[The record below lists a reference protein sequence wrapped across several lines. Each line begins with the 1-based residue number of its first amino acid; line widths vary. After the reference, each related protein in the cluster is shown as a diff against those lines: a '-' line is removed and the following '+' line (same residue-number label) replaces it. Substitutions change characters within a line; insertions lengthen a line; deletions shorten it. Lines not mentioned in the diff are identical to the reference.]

1 MFISWLIKSFH
12 RQVARQL
19 PIAPSRARRRQQRRQ
34 AGFDLL
40 EAREVPAFLAP
51 ASFPTGTNPT
61 GVAVGEYNGDGK
73 QDMAVVNSS
82 DSSTVGILISKG
94 DGAIQPSV
102 DDVSVGF
109 ALETTAGDFEGGG

>member
-1 MFISWLIKSFH
+1 
-12 RQVARQL
+12 
-19 PIAPSRARRRQQRRQ
+19 
-34 AGFDLL
+34 
-40 EAREVPAFLAP
+40 
-51 ASFPTGTNPT
+51 
-61 GVAVGEYNGDGK
+61 
-73 QDMAVVNSS
+73 MAVVNSS

>member
-1 MFISWLIKSFH
+1 MSWLIKSFN

-19 PIAPSRARRRQQRRQ
+19 ATAPSRARRRQQRRLT
-34 AGFDLL
+34 GFDLL

-61 GVAVGEYNGDGK
+61 GVAVGDYNGDDK

-82 DSSTVGILISKG
+82 ASGTVGILISNG
-94 DGAIQPSV
+94 DGTFQPSV
-102 DDVSVGF
+102 DDASVGI
-109 ALETTAGDFEGGG
+109 ALDTTAVDFEGGG

>member
-40 EAREVPAFLAP
+40 EAREVPAFLA
-51 ASFPTGTNPT
+51 PTGTNPT